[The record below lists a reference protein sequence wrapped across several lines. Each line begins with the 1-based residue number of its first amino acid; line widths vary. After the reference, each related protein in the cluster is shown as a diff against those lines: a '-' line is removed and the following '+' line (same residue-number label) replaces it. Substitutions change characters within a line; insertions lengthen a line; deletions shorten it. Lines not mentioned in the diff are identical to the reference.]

1 VPESS
6 LETAHRIL
14 KGDPVT
20 EEAIREMANNFVQIV
35 DLIDSCKSYLE
46 LLEGALGNLPR
57 L

>member
-1 VPESS
+1 
-6 LETAHRIL
+6 
-14 KGDPVT
+14 
-20 EEAIREMANNFVQIV
+20 MANNFVQIV